1 MCQHRPGNEHVSPL
15 DLFTVE
21 AYNGLMRS
29 LIQWLSRRNPLYE
42 PLIDVEISAGRL
54 INNLNEFRK
63 LAPQDG
69 IAPVLKSNA
78 YGHGLVEV
86 ARILEK
92 ENQRRSAEGKPYIPF
107 FVVDSFYEATVLRRH
122 GIKTHILIIGYTRPE
137 TIIKTSGYNTSYTV
151 TNMSMLRDLC
161 KREDPTWNFHEGKLN
176 WSNGIKFSLPMISS
190 RHNRLIHLKIDTG
203 MHRQGIMPIE
213 IPEAIELIKRTPYII
228 LEGVCS
234 HLGDADNTD
243 ETFTES
249 QLNVWNNLVKQFK
262 TIFPTL
268 KYYHFSNT
276 DGHRLSKEIDANVS
290 RLGIGLYGLSGD
302 GSPVDHLNLKPV
314 LSMKTIIT
322 GVKQLARGGHVG
334 YSKTFMAPKD
344 MIIATIPVGYFEG
357 LDRRLSNR
365 GVVLVNDKPCP
376 IIGRIS
382 MNISVIDIT
391 TVSHELLLEHGT
403 LSRIHVGDNVLVI
416 SDQTRDPNSV
426 SSFAKLCDTITY
438 DIVCKIPAQ
447 LKRVVVE

>member
-1 MCQHRPGNEHVSPL
+1 MIK
-15 DLFTVE
+15 
-21 AYNGLMRS
+21 S
-29 LIQWLSRRNPLYE
+29 LINRLFSRHSSYE
-42 PLIDVEISAGRL
+42 PLIDVEISASHL

-92 ENQRRSAEGKPYIPF
+92 ENKRRSAEGKAYIPF
-107 FVVDSFYEATVLRRH
+107 FVVDSFFEAMVLRSH

-137 TIIKTSGYNTSYTV
+137 TIIKTSGCNTSYTV
-151 TNMSMLRDLC
+151 TNMSMLRELC
-161 KREDPTWNFHEGKLN
+161 KREDPTWNFHEGKLS
-176 WSNGIKFSLPMISS
+176 WSNRIKLSLPLISS

-203 MHRQGIMPIE
+203 MHRQGIMPSE

-228 LEGVCS
+228 LEGICS
-234 HLGDADNTD
+234 HLSDADNID

-249 QLNVWNNLVKQFK
+249 QINVWNNLVKQFK
-262 TIFPTL
+262 ITFPAL

-276 DGHRLSKEIDANVS
+276 DGHRLSKDIDANVS

-302 GSPVDHLNLKPV
+302 GSTVDHLNLKPV

-322 GVKQLARGGHVG
+322 GVKQLTRGGHVG
-334 YSKTFMAPKD
+334 YSRTFMASKD
-344 MIIATIPVGYFEG
+344 MVIATIPVGYFEG
-357 LDRRLSNR
+357 LDRRLSNC
-365 GVVLVNDKPCP
+365 GVVLVDNKPCH

-382 MNISVIDIT
+382 MNIAVIDIT
-391 TVSHELLLEHGT
+391 AVSHELILKHGP
-403 LSRIHVGDNVLVI
+403 LSKIRVGDEVLII
-416 SDQTRDPNSV
+416 SNRTRDPNSV

-447 LKRVVVE
+447 LKRTVVE